1 LISGMFGPV
10 DSITQATLG
19 AAVGELLLGRKLG
32 NRALAWGA
40 LFGTLPDLDVLIAPF
55 LDTAGNLWWHRGPS
69 HSLLVMVLASWL
81 LSPWLAGRW
90 KRDKVTRREAAWF
103 IFAVWST
110 HVLID
115 CFTVYGTAVL
125 WPFSSHRAGFNHLFI
140 IDFFYTMP
148 MLVALVWLAFL
159 RHKKQLAKRRR
170 LNAWGLGLSTAY
182 AVLSV
187 GMKFTASAGFAA
199 DLERRGVSYERRMEA
214 PTPFNI
220 VLWRAVV
227 DRGDELWVGY
237 RSVFDGRDKPVR
249 WTVYPRGAA
258 ALEGMENMREVMRVR
273 WFSDGWWIA
282 RRHAKG
288 VWMAD
293 LRFGEGRTWGAKEGM
308 VDNRP
313 AFAWDVIPTADRDR
327 LNAYH
332 PARVNPGETMRRLVH
347 RAVGDDDNWEATPR
361 LAGVTGRL
369 PEFLQVID

>member
-1 LISGMFGPV
+1 MFGSV

-55 LDTAGNLWWHRGPS
+55 LDTAANLWWHRGPS

-81 LSPWLAGRW
+81 LSPWLAARW
-90 KRDKVTRREAAWF
+90 RRDKVTRRQAAWF

-199 DLERRGVSYERRMEA
+199 DLDRRGVSYERRMEA

-237 RSVFDGRDKPVR
+237 RSVFDGRGKPVR
-249 WTVYPRGAA
+249 WTVYPRGEA
-258 ALEGMENMREVMRVR
+258 ALEGMENMREVTRVK

-293 LRFGEGRTWGAKEGM
+293 LRFGEGRTWGAKKGM

-327 LNAYH
+327 LHAYH

-347 RAVGDDDNWEATPR
+347 RAVGDHEKWEATPR
-361 LAGVTGRL
+361 LDGVTGSL
-369 PEFLQVID
+369 PEFLSVID